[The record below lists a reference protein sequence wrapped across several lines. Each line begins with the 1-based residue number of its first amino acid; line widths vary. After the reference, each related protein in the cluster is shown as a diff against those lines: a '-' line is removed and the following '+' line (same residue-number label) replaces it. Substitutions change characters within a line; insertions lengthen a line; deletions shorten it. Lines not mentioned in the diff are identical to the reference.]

1 MTADNINIALLIDG
15 DNISASFLSDIMDE
29 ISKYGRVTIK
39 KVYGDWTSKRMS
51 KWEEQLT
58 TFAIKPIQK
67 FAYVKGKN
75 ATDIALI
82 IDGMDIL
89 HRDNIDGFC
98 IVSSDSDFTGL
109 ASRIRESGKFVMG
122 IGADH
127 TPISFSHACDKFI
140 YTSSLGEVTE
150 EQSKDVDVRFLHKV
164 YDILS
169 HKNNSEIHLSQ
180 FADAIQKINPSY
192 DPRNFGFKT
201 FLQLFESLKADFVV
215 HRHDKNTIH
224 ITENLHIK
232 SN

>member
-1 MTADNINIALLIDG
+1 MDIENNIALLIDG

-39 KVYGDWTSKRMS
+39 KVYGDWTSKRMN
-51 KWEEQLT
+51 KWEEQLA
-58 TFAIKPIQK
+58 TFAIKPVQK

-140 YTSSLGEVTE
+140 YTSSLGELTE
-150 EQSKDVDVRFLHKV
+150 EQSKAVDLRFLHKV
-164 YDILS
+164 YDLLS
-169 HKNNSEIHLSQ
+169 YKNTSEISLSQ
-180 FADAIQKINPSY
+180 FSDAIQKINPSF
-192 DPRNFGFKT
+192 DPRNFGFKS
-201 FLQLFESLKADFVV
+201 FLQLFQALPNDFTVQRQGKHTYYISEKMRTKV
-215 HRHDKNTIH
+215 SK
-224 ITENLHIK
+224 
-232 SN
+232 